1 MPTPPLFRSLVAHSH
16 LRASALLCA
25 SAFCLLSLFSS
36 PAAAQPAPPPDT
48 IYHHA
53 TIYTVNDESPTAQ
66 AIAITGD
73 RIEAVGTNGAVL
85 ALAGPETVLV
95 NLDSKTV
102 LPGLIDAHG
111 HLAGLGAL
119 SLGVIDLSYTRT
131 YQQVIDLV
139 RAKADRTPKGDW
151 VIGRGWDQES
161 WPGKQMPTHDQL
173 TEAVPDHPVTLSR
186 VDGHALLANQ
196 AAMDIAEI
204 SPETPSP
211 SGGEILKDSDGEP
224 TGVFVDN
231 AEGLIGRAIPE
242 SARIELAASLLAAQ
256 EQCFSAGLTGVHDMG
271 VSPTDLK
278 TFEALVND
286 GVLKLRVYAVLSGA
300 YAKDY
305 FAEHGLT
312 IGDTLTVRSTKLYMD
327 GAMGS
332 RGAWMLEPYADRPTD
347 ADGNPYTG
355 LAVSETAY
363 IADITADGIRNGYQV
378 CTHAIGD
385 RGNREALDAY
395 LRGEFMGTDG
405 IRPIGAEEPTMLADA
420 RFRIE
425 HAQLLSPADIP
436 RFAQLGVIPSMQPKH
451 CTSDMRWVDA
461 RVGPER
467 AKGAYAWRSLTD
479 SGAPIVAGSDF
490 PVEPHNP
497 FLGFHS
503 AVTRQNGDSYPP
515 GGWHPEQ
522 KLTRMETLKAFTI
535 NAAYAAFEE
544 NTKGTLEPGKLADF
558 IVIDRDVMTCPEAEI
573 LETRVLTTI
582 LGGQVVY
589 EAPPAT
595 PLTDPGDEP

>member
-1 MPTPPLFRSLVAHSH
+1 MNITAPLA
-16 LRASALLCA
+16 AIALLTA
-25 SAFCLLSLFSS
+25 TAI
-36 PAAAQPAPPPDT
+36 AQPDT
-48 IYHHA
+48 IYHSGVV
-53 TIYTVNDESPTAQ
+53 YTANDGTPTAQ
-66 AIAITGD
+66 AIAIEGD
-73 RIEAVGTNGAVL
+73 RIVAIGPNNRVVG
-85 ALAGPETVLV
+85 LAGPDTELIA
-95 NLDSKTV
+95 LDGRTV

-119 SLGVIDLSYTRT
+119 SLGVIDLSYTKT

-139 RAKADRTPKGDW
+139 RAAADQTPKGDW

-161 WPGKQMPTHDQL
+161 WPDKQLPTHEQL
-173 TEAVPDHPVTLSR
+173 SEAVPDHPVALDR

-196 AAMDIAEI
+196 AAMDAADI

-211 SGGEILKDSDGEP
+211 SGGEVMKNERGEL

-242 SARIELAASLLAAQ
+242 SARVELAASLLAAQ
-256 EQCFSAGLTGVHDMG
+256 DLCLAAGLTGVHDMG

-278 TFEALVND
+278 TFQALLNE
-286 GVLKLRVYAVLSGA
+286 GLLKLRVYAVVSGA

-305 FAEHGLT
+305 FGEHGLT
-312 IGDTLTVRSTKLYMD
+312 IGDTLTVRSTKLYID

-332 RGAWMLEPYADRPTD
+332 RGAWMLEPYTDRPTD

-363 IADITADGIRNGYQV
+363 ITDIAADGIRNGYQV

-385 RGNREALDAY
+385 RGNREVLDAY
-395 LRGEFMGTDG
+395 LKGEFMGTNG
-405 IRPIGAEEPTMLADA
+405 IRPLGAPESVGLVDA

-425 HAQLLSPADIP
+425 HAQLLDLTDIP
-436 RFAQLGVIPSMQPKH
+436 RFSQLGVIPSMQPKH

-461 RVGPER
+461 RVGTER

-479 SGAPIVAGSDF
+479 SGAPIAAGSDF
-490 PVEPHNP
+490 PVEPFNP

-503 AVTRQNGDSYPP
+503 AVTRQNSDLVPE

-522 KLTRMETLKAFTI
+522 KLTRLETLKAFTI

-544 NTKGTLEPGKLADF
+544 NDKGTLEPGKLADF
-558 IVIDRDVMTCPEAEI
+558 IILDRDVMTCPEADI
-573 LETRVLTTI
+573 LETRVLTTV
-582 LGGQVVY
+582 LGGRVVFQA
-589 EAPPAT
+589 E
-595 PLTDPGDEP
+595 D